1 MLKPS
6 KNPKYWK
13 NMTNHLENNTVPEC
27 DVLPQNALQAI
38 ANIYR
43 SALDPE
49 SGTGKRAQAFSLEDH
64 TSSLTQSRLGGRAP
78 WVENTPVPTNVDGEA
93 LIFLAQIQIGD
104 MAEAL
109 PVPADREHF
118 ALQFYIANGDLF
130 GCDFPS
136 RKNAE
141 GSNFRVIFV
150 DTREL
155 NTFAPAPDP
164 EPEFSIF
171 TWPNP
176 TNQNR
181 ALVKNNLF
189 TSMPSYEEATG
200 EGIAT
205 QVANIVAQHT
215 ALKPYQIDSINEL
228 EDEYFEAV
236 ENAEDE
242 NEGWGRECYVG
253 GYPDFTQSDPRTKRN
268 GTDGHTLNL
277 LSLGYSDNILIG
289 DAGRMHFL
297 IREDHWVA
305 GDLSDII
312 YNWDCH

>member
-1 MLKPS
+1 
-6 KNPKYWK
+6 
-13 NMTNHLENNTVPEC
+13 MTNYLENNTVPQC
-27 DVLPQNALQAI
+27 DVLSESALQAI
-38 ANIYR
+38 ADVYR
-43 SALDPE
+43 NALDPE
-49 SGTGKRAQAFSLEDH
+49 SGTGKKAQSFSLEAH
-64 TSSLTQSRLGGRAP
+64 TETLTKSRLGGQAP
-78 WVENTPVPTNVDGEA
+78 WFQNTPVPVNTNGEA
-93 LIFLAQIQIGD
+93 LLFIAQIQISD
-104 MAEAL
+104 MRETL
-109 PVPADREHF
+109 PMPENLEHF
-118 ALQFYIANGDLF
+118 ALQFYIDNDDVF

-136 RKNAE
+136 RENNSDPQNTQGAK
-141 GSNFRVIFV
+141 FRVLLV

-155 NTFAPAPDP
+155 NILAATLEP

-176 TNQNR
+176 TTQNR
-181 ALVKNNLF
+181 ALVKNDLF

-205 QVANIVAQHT
+205 QVTNIVAQHT
-215 ALKPYQIDSINEL
+215 TLKPYQIDSINEL
-228 EDEYFEAV
+228 EDEYFDAV
-236 ENAEDE
+236 EDAEDE
-242 NEGWGRECYVG
+242 NDGWGRECYVG

-297 IREDHWVA
+297 IREDRWLA
-305 GDLSDII
+305 GDLSDVI